1 MVKRL
6 SVKLPGTPQ
15 APAPVPAPDLAMEL
29 AERYHTLL
37 LPRSWAER
45 FVNLMQLQEQLQD
58 DIHDHDLF
66 CETFPLF
73 IRLLIE
79 RFGETDITC
88 LEQAQIYANSSD
100 PAHRRLAG
108 AWLRDHANQ
117 KPPRPY

>member
-29 AERYHTLL
+29 AKRYHRLL
-37 LPRSWAER
+37 QHRSWAER
-45 FVNLMQLQEQLQD
+45 FVNIMQLQEQLQD
-58 DIHDHDLF
+58 DIHDHGLF

-73 IRLLIE
+73 ICLLIE
-79 RFGETDITC
+79 RFGEKDITC

-100 PAHRRLAG
+100 SGHRQMAG
-108 AWLRDHANQ
+108 LWLRDHANQ
-117 KPPRPY
+117 KSPQRH